1 MAGVFSTPF
10 KYTHVL
16 SRTITRL
23 NATPASSSLLHHHT
37 LSSSR
42 SRTPAGPL
50 SHPLAIDAAER
61 FLKVL
66 SRHPAQFAAIIR
78 DFKTRST
85 TGIGKTASIANEGE
99 PKNFVDEI
107 LFGDRKTAHSPSS
120 AAEPSS
126 STEND
131 QSDITSALSQKRKS
145 ISRLLKKYKK
155 QPEVQQQLKIAFAD
169 GYSYAE
175 QKTSSEGDKKSG
187 AASYLSYASDL
198 IWWCIGLWVMFHVLS
213 ELRHSFSGGEGFS
226 RNLFNSLGPYEVNPE
241 DIAITFNDVKG
252 VDEAKDELL
261 DVVEFLR
268 DPDRFSSLGGK
279 MPHGVLLVGEPGV
292 GKTLLAKAVAGEAG
306 VPFFHASGSEF
317 DEVFVGTGA
326 KRVRQLFT
334 SAKERAPA
342 VIFIDEIDSVGGK
355 RTSSPGHPYAN
366 QTINMLLSEMDGFE
380 KNEGVIVIG
389 ATNKRDNL
397 DKALI
402 RPGRF
407 DVEVTVYPPD
417 VKARKELFDLYVTK
431 VFCDDEV
438 DTMQLAKDTRGFV
451 GADIDNM
458 VNQAA
463 IRAGKQNA
471 NAVSMEHLNWARDK
485 VSMGPEKKSKIPDEK
500 VNWNTAVHEA
510 GHATVAYHTAAA
522 LPLRKATI
530 MPRGPALGYV
540 EQTPKDVMTNDTKAE
555 MLAQVDVC
563 MGGKVAEE
571 LEQGSLDVTPGCSS
585 DLDKATALA
594 QSMVHHYGMSEKLG
608 FRTIHTQEDYEELSN
623 ATKTL
628 IDEEIRS
635 ITDAAYERA
644 EAILKKYKTEHL
656 ALAKALMKYE
666 TLDAADLDTIFKG
679 KPLFKKGFDDAGVD
693 SKNPEA
699 EEEKLGGPMLS

>member
-1 MAGVFSTPF
+1 ME
-10 KYTHVL
+10 VL
-16 SRTITRL
+16 SKQ
-23 NATPASSSLLHHHT
+23 P
-37 LSSSR
+37 
-42 SRTPAGPL
+42 
-50 SHPLAIDAAER
+50 
-61 FLKVL
+61 VY
-66 SRHPAQFAAIIR
+66 FAAIIR

-85 TGIGKTASIANEGE
+85 TGIGKTSVGTEGE
-99 PKNFVDEI
+99 PKNALDGI
-107 LFGDRKTAHSPSS
+107 LFGDRTTSHSP
-120 AAEPSS
+120 PSS
-126 STEND
+126 SEPSTSVEND
-131 QSDITSALSQKRKS
+131 QKDINSALSLISIQRKS

-155 QPEVQQQLKIAFAD
+155 RPEVQQQLKIAFAD

-175 QKTSSEGDKKSG
+175 QKTSGGDKKTG
-187 AASYLSYASDL
+187 VASLFSNLFEAL
-198 IWWCIGLWVMFHVLS
+198 WWIIGLWFMFHIGN
-213 ELRHSFSGGEGFS
+213 ELRQSFSGGEGLS

-241 DIAITFNDVKG
+241 EISITFDDVKG
-252 VDEAKDELL
+252 VDEAKDELQ

-268 DPDRFSSLGGK
+268 DPDRFSALGGK
-279 MPHGVLLVGEPGV
+279 MPHGVLLVGAPGV

-306 VPFFHASGSEF
+306 VPFFHAAGSEF
-317 DEVFVGTGA
+317 DEIFVGTGA

-380 KNEGVIVIG
+380 KNEGVVVIG

-402 RPGRF
+402 RRGRF
-407 DVEVTVYPPD
+407 DVEVTISYPD
-417 VKARKELFDLYVTK
+417 LKARKDLLDLYTAK
-431 VFCDDEV
+431 ILCDDEV
-438 DTMQLAKDTRGFV
+438 DTMKLAQDTRGFV

-463 IRAGKQNA
+463 IRAGKLNA
-471 NAVSMEHLNWARDK
+471 NAVSMEHLDWARDK

-500 VNWNTAVHEA
+500 TNWETAVHEA
-510 GHATVAYHTAAA
+510 GHALVAYYTPAA
-522 LPLRKATI
+522 LPIRKATI

-540 EQTPKDVMTNDTKAE
+540 EQTPKDVTTNETKAE
-555 MLAQVDVC
+555 MLAKVDVC

-571 LEQGSLDVTPGCSS
+571 LQLGSLDVTPGCSS
-585 DLDKATALA
+585 DLDKATAIA
-594 QSMVHHYGMSEKLG
+594 SSMVLSYGMSKNLG
-608 FRTIHTQEDYEELSN
+608 FRVISSHEDYRSISN

-644 EAILKKYKTEHL
+644 GEILKKYKAEHL
-656 ALAKALMKYE
+656 RLASALVKYE
-666 TLDAADLDTIFKG
+666 TLDAEEIDAVVHG
-679 KPLFKKGFDDAGVD
+679 KPIQKGLDVKADVKDSCDKKENSEGQI
-693 SKNPEA
+693 
-699 EEEKLGGPMLS
+699 L